1 MIESLKITELILPLA
16 FFTGCVLAGLIFEK
30 VVLRKLK
37 KIAEKTTWKGDEIVI
52 SALRGKTFFWFV
64 IAGIYLAILNIPIKE
79 DIFNILQ
86 KILLVIIVGSVTIV
100 FARIAVGFVKSY
112 AGRAKGVSPLT
123 SLFSNLVNILILATG
138 ILIILQSLGISI
150 TPMLTAFGVG
160 GLAVA
165 LALQDTLSNL
175 FSGLHIIISKQ
186 VALGD
191 YVKLDTGQ
199 AGYVIDIAWR
209 NTTIRAISNNMIVVP
224 NSKLASA
231 IITNYCQPEKEMS
244 VLIQVGVS
252 YDSDLEKVEKVTIE
266 VAREVMEE
274 IPGGISEFAPSI
286 RYHTFG
292 DFSINFSVILRTGEF
307 LNQYLIKH
315 EFIKKLHKRY
325 QKEGI
330 KIPFP
335 ITTVYMHDGD

>member
-1 MIESLKITELILPLA
+1 MSESLGITGLILPLA
-16 FFTGCVLAGLIFEK
+16 FFAGSILAGLVFEK
-30 VVLRKLK
+30 IVLRKLK
-37 KIAEKTTWKGDEIVI
+37 KIAEKTKWKGDEIVI
-52 SALRGKTFFWFV
+52 SELRGKTFFWFV
-64 IAGIYLAILNIPIKE
+64 IAGIYLAILNIPIRE

-86 KILLVIIVGSVTIV
+86 KILLVIIIASVTIV
-100 FARIAVGFVKSY
+100 FARIAVGFVNSY
-112 AGRAKGVSPLT
+112 AGKAQGVLPLT
-123 SLFSNLVNILILATG
+123 SISSNLVNVLILATG

-186 VALGD
+186 VAPGD
-191 YVKLDTGQ
+191 YVKLDTGE
-199 AGYVIDIAWR
+199 AGYVTDIAWR

-252 YDSDLEKVEKVTIE
+252 YDSDLEKVEKVT
-266 VAREVMEE
+266 
-274 IPGGISEFAPSI
+274 
-286 RYHTFG
+286 
-292 DFSINFSVILRTGEF
+292 
-307 LNQYLIKH
+307 
-315 EFIKKLHKRY
+315 
-325 QKEGI
+325 
-330 KIPFP
+330 
-335 ITTVYMHDGD
+335 

>member
-1 MIESLKITELILPLA
+1 MSESLGITGLILPLA
-16 FFTGCVLAGLIFEK
+16 FFAGSILAGLVFEK
-30 VVLRKLK
+30 IVLRKLK
-37 KIAEKTTWKGDEIVI
+37 KIAEKTKWKGDEIVI
-52 SALRGKTFFWFV
+52 SELRGKTFFWFV
-64 IAGIYLAILNIPIKE
+64 IAGIYLAILNIPIRE

-86 KILLVIIVGSVTIV
+86 KILLVIIIASVTIV
-100 FARIAVGFVKSY
+100 FARIAVGFVNSY
-112 AGRAKGVSPLT
+112 AGKAQGVLPLT
-123 SLFSNLVNILILATG
+123 SISSNLVNVLILATG

-186 VALGD
+186 VAPGD
-191 YVKLDTGQ
+191 YVKLDTGE
-199 AGYVIDIAWR
+199 AGYVTDIAWR

-266 VAREVMEE
+266 VAREVMEK
-274 IPGGISEFAPSI
+274 IQGGISEFEPFI

-292 DFSINFSVILRTGEF
+292 NSSINFSVILRTREF
-307 LNQYLIKH
+307 VNQYIIKH

-330 KIPFP
+330 EIPFP
-335 ITTVYMHDGD
+335 ITTVYMHDED